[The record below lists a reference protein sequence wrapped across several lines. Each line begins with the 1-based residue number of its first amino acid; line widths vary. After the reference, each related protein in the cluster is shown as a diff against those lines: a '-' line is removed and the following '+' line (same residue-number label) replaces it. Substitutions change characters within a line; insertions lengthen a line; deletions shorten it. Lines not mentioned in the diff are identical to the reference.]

1 MNDFLFIFDLKSVGY
16 KEKEKGQI
24 NFQLICPL
32 WLPNLDL
39 NQGPSD

>member
-24 NFQLICPL
+24 NFST
-32 WLPNLDL
+32 DL
-39 NQGPSD
+39 SSVAPELGLEPRTL

>member
-16 KEKEKGQI
+16 KEKKDKPSI
-24 NFQLICPL
+24 LKICPP